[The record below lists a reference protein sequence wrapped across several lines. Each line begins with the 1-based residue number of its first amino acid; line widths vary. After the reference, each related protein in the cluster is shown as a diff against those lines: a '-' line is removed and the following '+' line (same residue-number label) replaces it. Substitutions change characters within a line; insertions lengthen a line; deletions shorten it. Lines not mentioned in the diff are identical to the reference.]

1 MALHFQVA
9 YSGITVGDEICD
21 LLAKTYE
28 IPKLGG
34 DEHTFATSGQKIRG
48 F

>member
-21 LLAKTYE
+21 LLATTLVIAPEKRMVNY
-28 IPKLGG
+28 
-34 DEHTFATSGQKIRG
+34 D
-48 F
+48 